1 MAPSREHADNKHQI
15 IHADY
20 KELQKKET
28 QMNSNIL
35 FYPLEREK
43 FCTHIP
49 DEDLFIESQSGDSVL
64 KNIFLLLA
72 VLRERI
78 FFKKWLGSL
87 FSLNTSHV

>member
-1 MAPSREHADNKHQI
+1 
-15 IHADY
+15 
-20 KELQKKET
+20 
-28 QMNSNIL
+28 MNSNIL

-78 FFKKWLGSL
+78 FKKKMAGITLQPKHKSC
-87 FSLNTSHV
+87 LNFEL